1 MRGRSL
7 TVVATSALMV
17 AVLAGCGPTP
27 PQAPLPEAQRLNNSL
42 SGISTAC
49 GLSYQSTGLD
59 SRAGGHLGSIDASAA
74 AQARKLASVYHRN
87 PNWIY
92 QGERVSFI
100 VGQATEMLKECGL
113 DGARRVLTRAVAA
126 WR

>member
-7 TVVATSALMV
+7 TIVATSALMV
-17 AVLAGCGPTP
+17 VLAGCGPTP
-27 PQAPLPEAQRLNNSL
+27 PQAPLPDAQRLNNSL

-59 SRAGGHLGSIDASAA
+59 SRARGHLGSIDASAA

-100 VGQATEMLKECGL
+100 VGQATEMLQECGL
-113 DGARRVLTRAVAA
+113 DGARRVLTRAVATK
-126 WR
+126 R

>member
-1 MRGRSL
+1 MRGRSV
-7 TVVATSALMV
+7 TGVASSVLMV

-27 PQAPLPEAQRLNNSL
+27 PQAPLPEAQKLNDSL

-59 SRAGGHLGSIDASAA
+59 SKAARHLGSIDASAA
-74 AQARKLASVYHRN
+74 AQARKLASVYRRN
-87 PNWIY
+87 PNWVY

-100 VGQATEMLKECGL
+100 VGQATEMLQECGL
-113 DGARRVLTRAVAA
+113 DGARRVLAHASATKR
-126 WR
+126 